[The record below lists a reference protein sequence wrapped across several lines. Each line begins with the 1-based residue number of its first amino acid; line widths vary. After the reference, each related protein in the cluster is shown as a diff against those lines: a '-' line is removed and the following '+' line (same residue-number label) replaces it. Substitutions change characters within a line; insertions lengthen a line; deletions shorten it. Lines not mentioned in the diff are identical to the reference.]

1 MKRSILS
8 LYINRDNDNYCNE
21 WYVYNYN
28 LLFIFWLSPWKFS
41 RNNIDSADKSLFNPL
56 SASVAQQINWL
67 VSIWGRHWHH
77 SKLSIKTPEWLQIIL
92 FYCSVFWFNFFF
104 LLVNIW
110 LSVVIIKWLEV
121 LEMGDL
127 KNMVL
132 VLYTEETVAPGC
144 FVKKMFL
151 NIFQNSQENICA
163 RVSF

>member
-56 SASVAQQINWL
+56 SASVAKQINWL

-92 FYCSVFWFNFFF
+92 FYCSVFWFKFFF
-104 LLVNIW
+104 YLLTFDYL
-110 LSVVIIKWLEV
+110 LSL
-121 LEMGDL
+121 LSDL
-127 KNMVL
+127 KCLKWVIWKIWYWFCTLKKQSPRGVL
-132 VLYTEETVAPGC
+132 WKRC
-144 FVKKMFL
+144 
-151 NIFQNSQENICA
+151 S
-163 RVSF
+163 